1 MDKSHLLCTLMVV
14 GLLDIDKD
22 SFRPQENV
30 EDVLGPKVPYLSII
44 GALMYLA
51 NYICLD
57 IAFAINL
64 LTNI

>member
-1 MDKSHLLCTLMVV
+1 MVV